1 MLIKTSD
8 SAEKYATL
16 CFVQEA
22 PQDCELGSFKTDP
35 RGYKIA
41 RSCNGSVYVEFD
53 ATLQTFNCYNR
64 MRRRYDPQNLCH
76 VIDSDERIQTLIR
89 QNKWRGELN
98 HPNPD
103 IKGQQYTDI
112 RMTIPEQT
120 RTSHII
126 RHNRLVGDKYKAIIT
141 TDPGFECGRGAAVE
155 IVDLGSVP
163 SFSVRLLG
171 TMLPNAPI
179 NQPNMRVSKVITYDM
194 VDFPSHEGADGD
206 IAPIIHQDADEG
218 TVIFMQQLAKY
229 CCEQDTTMQ
238 VVCESF
244 QISPEEIIGITRN
257 ASIVME
263 QHDGSKTFIPLQGNV
278 RREAL
283 DILCG

>member
-112 RMTIPEQT
+112 R
-120 RTSHII
+120 
-126 RHNRLVGDKYKAIIT
+126 
-141 TDPGFECGRGAAVE
+141 
-155 IVDLGSVP
+155 
-163 SFSVRLLG
+163 SFS
-171 TMLPNAPI
+171 
-179 NQPNMRVSKVITYDM
+179 
-194 VDFPSHEGADGD
+194 
-206 IAPIIHQDADEG
+206 
-218 TVIFMQQLAKY
+218 
-229 CCEQDTTMQ
+229 
-238 VVCESF
+238 
-244 QISPEEIIGITRN
+244 
-257 ASIVME
+257 
-263 QHDGSKTFIPLQGNV
+263 
-278 RREAL
+278 
-283 DILCG
+283 